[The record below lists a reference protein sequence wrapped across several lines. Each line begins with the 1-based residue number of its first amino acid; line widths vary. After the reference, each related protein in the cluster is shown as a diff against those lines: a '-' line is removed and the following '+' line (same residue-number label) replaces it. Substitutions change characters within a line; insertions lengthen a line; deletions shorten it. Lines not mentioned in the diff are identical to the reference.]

1 MHGTVKGRIKV
12 ARRNRKERKVAF
24 IKGFVAEQRE
34 RLYRLVARFMCD
46 MKGVSTVE
54 YALLVV
60 GIIGIVGVGVAAL
73 TGAFTGMFQTLSTK
87 LTAAVT

>member
-1 MHGTVKGRIKV
+1 MT
-12 ARRNRKERKVAF
+12 F
-24 IKGFVAEQRE
+24 IKEQWARLNMLAMRFVAET
-34 RLYRLVARFMCD
+34 
-46 MKGVSTVE
+46 KGVSTVE

-73 TGAFTGMFQTLSTK
+73 SGAFTSMFESLSTR

>member
-1 MHGTVKGRIKV
+1 MAFI
-12 ARRNRKERKVAF
+12 NDFIKERWDRLNMLAVR
-24 IKGFVAEQRE
+24 FVLE
-34 RLYRLVARFMCD
+34 

-73 TGAFTGMFQTLSTK
+73 SGAFTGMFATLSTR

>member
-1 MHGTVKGRIKV
+1 MAIV
-12 ARRNRKERKVAF
+12 RK
-24 IKGFVAEQRE
+24 QWS
-34 RLYRLVARFMCD
+34 RLKLRAVRFLSD
-46 MKGVSTVE
+46 RKGVSTVE

-73 TGAFTGMFQTLSTK
+73 SGAFEGMFATLSTR

>member
-1 MHGTVKGRIKV
+1 MAFVKKQW
-12 ARRNRKERKVAF
+12 
-24 IKGFVAEQRE
+24 QR
-34 RLYRLVARFMCD
+34 LNLLAVRFMRD
-46 MKGVSTVE
+46 LKGVSTVE

-73 TGAFTGMFQTLSTK
+73 SGAFTGMFETLSTR

>member
-1 MHGTVKGRIKV
+1 M
-12 ARRNRKERKVAF
+12 AF
-24 IKGFVAEQRE
+24 IKGLVAGQRE
-34 RLYRLVARFMCD
+34 RLRMLVARFVCD

-73 TGAFTGMFQTLSTK
+73 TGAFTGMFETLSTK

>member
-1 MHGTVKGRIKV
+1 MAFV
-12 ARRNRKERKVAF
+12 RK
-24 IKGFVAEQRE
+24 QWS
-34 RLYRLVARFMCD
+34 RLKLRAVRFLCD
-46 MKGVSTVE
+46 CKGVSTVE

-73 TGAFTGMFQTLSTK
+73 SGAFEGMFQTLSTR

>member
-1 MHGTVKGRIKV
+1 MAIV
-12 ARRNRKERKVAF
+12 RK
-24 IKGFVAEQRE
+24 QWS
-34 RLYRLVARFMCD
+34 RLKLRAARFLSD
-46 MKGVSTVE
+46 RKGVSTVE

-73 TGAFTGMFQTLSTK
+73 SGAFEGMFATLSTR

>member
-1 MHGTVKGRIKV
+1 MAIV
-12 ARRNRKERKVAF
+12 RK
-24 IKGFVAEQRE
+24 QWS
-34 RLYRLVARFMCD
+34 RLKLRAVRFLSD
-46 MKGVSTVE
+46 RKGVSTVE

-73 TGAFTGMFQTLSTK
+73 SGAFEGMFQTLSDR